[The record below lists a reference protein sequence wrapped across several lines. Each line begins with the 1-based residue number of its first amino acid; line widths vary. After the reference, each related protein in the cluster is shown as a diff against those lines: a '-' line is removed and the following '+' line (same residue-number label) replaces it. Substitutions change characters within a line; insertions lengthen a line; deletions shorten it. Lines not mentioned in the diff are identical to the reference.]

1 MDYIIKAVPSGIP
14 DMSSGGSN
22 IFSGTSAETGDF
34 IADCVGSWWDADR
47 IIHGDIKKSVI
58 DTDSG
63 PDTAGNRTRFIR
75 RMTES
80 ADKSGLTIRSD
91 NPVSVLSAV
100 SQQIQSY

>member
-1 MDYIIKAVPSGIP
+1 MNPLIKAVPFGIP
-14 DMSSGGSN
+14 DVLSGASD
-22 IFSGTSAETGDF
+22 IFFGTSAETGDF
-34 IADCVGSWWDADR
+34 IADCPEARWETDR
-47 IIHGDIKKSVI
+47 EIYRNMKESVT

-63 PDTAGNRTRFIR
+63 PDTAGKRTRFIR